1 MSAIADM
8 IHMSIK
14 EDMYFTEDIS
24 YSVRYEGH
32 DFAQPGTAGCRYPLE
47 A

>member
-1 MSAIADM
+1 MSAIEDM
-8 IHMSIK
+8 GYMYYI
-14 EDMYFTEDIS
+14 EDMYFEEDMP

-32 DFAQPGTAGCRYPLE
+32 NIAQPGTAGCRYPLE